1 MNELG
6 TIEREIYVEAAPEV
20 VFDVV
25 SSPEHVR
32 RWWPDDAA
40 YDVVPGADGQLIFG
54 DRAAGGMV
62 VALTVLEVEPPRT
75 FSFRW
80 TQPAGTRG
88 VPGNSLLVTFELT
101 PTGPGTLL
109 KMTETGFRE
118 LGWEA
123 AVLEEQYREHLAG
136 WEFYLPRLAGY
147 AATLAPRL

>member
-40 YDVVPGADGQLIFG
+40 YDVVPGAEGELTFG
-54 DRAAGGMV
+54 DRATGGMV
-62 VALTVLEVEPPRT
+62 VALTVLEVAPPRT

-88 VPGNSLLVTFELT
+88 VVGNSLLVTFELS
-101 PTGPGTLL
+101 PSGPGTLL

-118 LGWEA
+118 LGWET

-136 WEFYLPRLAGY
+136 WGFYLPRLAGY
-147 AATLAPRL
+147 AATLNVRP